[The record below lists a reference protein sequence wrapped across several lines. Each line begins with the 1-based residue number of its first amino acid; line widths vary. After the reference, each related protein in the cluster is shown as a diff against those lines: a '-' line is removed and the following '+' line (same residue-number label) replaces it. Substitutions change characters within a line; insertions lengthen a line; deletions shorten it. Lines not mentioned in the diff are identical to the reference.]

1 MKQLLLHLSIL
12 FLISYN
18 IQAQNLVNGGFEDWD
33 DLAGGLYTQPTGWS
47 SLNVL
52 ALLSAPQT
60 VTKTTDAQEGSFAA
74 RLETKT
80 FFGNLIAGLLYLGD
94 FDVSQGINGVQEGIP
109 FAGGRP
115 ERFTGWYKYESV
127 NGDSAV
133 VFAQLW
139 RYNLQTGKRD
149 TIAQAATSFL
159 NSTTSYT
166 QFEIDF
172 TYYSSE
178 QPDSVYVVL
187 VSSGAGGE
195 GQGQVGSTLFI
206 DNVLFDYTT
215 GIVPLFG
222 TSVAVDV
229 YPIPA
234 THQLTV
240 QLSEALHQASL
251 EIYNLQSQLM
261 LQTPLSDL
269 QTQLDV
275 SSLSAG
281 AYTYRITAAGMP
293 VKKGVVQI
301 VK

>member
-1 MKQLLLHLSIL
+1 MNSFCGIVSLSDKPIEPSLIGLMASTLNRRGAIRVDAHHDQTIAMALLTAGPTPHPHENVPFATSPMLFTGDVRLDNRAELASIL
-12 FLISYN
+12 
-18 IQAQNLVNGGFEDWD
+18 NL
-33 DLAGGLYTQPTGWS
+33 
-47 SLNVL
+47 
-52 ALLSAPQT
+52 
-60 VTKTTDAQEGSFAA
+60 
-74 RLETKT
+74 
-80 FFGNLIAGLLYLGD
+80 GND
-94 FDVSQGINGVQEGIP
+94 
-109 FAGGRP
+109 
-115 ERFTGWYKYESV
+115 
-127 NGDSAV
+127 
-133 VFAQLW
+133 
-139 RYNLQTGKRD
+139 
-149 TIAQAATSFL
+149 
-159 NSTTSYT
+159 
-166 QFEIDF
+166 
-172 TYYSSE
+172 

-222 TSVAVDV
+222 TSVAVDI